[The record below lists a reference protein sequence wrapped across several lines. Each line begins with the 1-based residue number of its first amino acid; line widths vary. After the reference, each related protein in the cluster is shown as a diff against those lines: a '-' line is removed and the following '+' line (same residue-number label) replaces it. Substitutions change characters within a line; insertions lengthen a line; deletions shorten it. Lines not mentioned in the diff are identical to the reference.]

1 LSALAHFQENRME
14 YKETLYEKDGHIAT
28 ITLNRPERRNAWTFR
43 MREEVYHAMKDA
55 ETDDQIRVIIVTG
68 AGSTFCSGADLSILS
83 GQSKE
88 DAEVSPVF
96 KQWVTQFTYPQ
107 KILKPIIVAINGP
120 AIGWGFTLIL
130 FWDIRIA
137 AESARMSLMYPR
149 RGLAMEGGSS
159 WVLPRLIGWGKTLE
173 LAFTARTLSAKEAL
187 DMGLVNHVV
196 PDAELMTKAREIA
209 NEIAENCSPVAVAE
223 IKREVYAHL
232 ETDLPTA
239 IDDSMATFDALYKT
253 EDFKE
258 GIRAMMQKRAPKFP
272 GKR

>member
-1 LSALAHFQENRME
+1 MD
-14 YKETLYEKDGHIAT
+14 YKETIYEKDGHIAT
-28 ITLNRPERRNAWTFR
+28 ITLNRPERRNAWTFT
-43 MREEVYHAMKDA
+43 MREEVYRAMKDA
-55 ETDDQIRVIIVTG
+55 EADEQIRVIIVTG
-68 AGSTFCSGADLSILS
+68 AGSTFCSGADMSILS

-88 DAEVSPVF
+88 EGEVSPIF
-96 KQWVTQFTYPQ
+96 KDSVSHFSYPH

-137 AESARMSLMYPR
+137 AESAKFSLMYPR

-173 LAFTARTLSAKEAL
+173 LAFTARTFGAREAL
-187 DMGLVNHVV
+187 ELGLVTHVV
-196 PDAELMTKAREIA
+196 PDGELLNKARQIA

-223 IKREVYAHL
+223 IKREVYEHL
-232 ETDLPTA
+232 ASDLPAA
-239 IDDSMATFDALYKT
+239 IRDSMATFDGLYKT
-253 EDFKE
+253 QDFKE

>member
-1 LSALAHFQENRME
+1 ME
-14 YKETLYEKDGHIAT
+14 YKETLYEKDVQIAT

-55 ETDDQIRVIIVTG
+55 EADDQIRAIIVTG

-83 GQSKE
+83 GQSRE
-88 DAEVSPVF
+88 QDEVSPVF
-96 KQWVTQFTYPQ
+96 KDWVSHFSYPHT
-107 KILKPIIVAINGP
+107 ILKPIIAAINGP
-120 AIGWGFTLIL
+120 AIGWGFTLIV
-130 FWDIRIA
+130 FWDIRVA
-137 AESARMSLMYPR
+137 AESAKFSLMYPR

-173 LAFTARTLSAKEAL
+173 LAFTARTFSAKEAL
-187 DMGLVNHVV
+187 EMGLVSHVV
-196 PDAELMTKAREIA
+196 PDGELIAKAREIA

-223 IKREVYAHL
+223 IKREVYQHMA
-232 ETDLPTA
+232 TDLPAA
-239 IDDSMATFDALYKT
+239 IKDSVATFDALYKT

>member
-1 LSALAHFQENRME
+1 MD
-14 YKETLYEKDGHIAT
+14 YKETIYEKDGHIAT
-28 ITLNRPERRNAWTFR
+28 ITLNRPERRNAWSFT
-43 MREEVYHAMKDA
+43 MREEVYRAMKDA
-55 ETDDQIRVIIVTG
+55 EADEQIRVIIVTG
-68 AGSTFCSGADLSILS
+68 AGSTFCSGADMSILS

-88 DAEVSPVF
+88 EGEVSPIF
-96 KQWVTQFTYPQ
+96 KDSVSHFSYPH

-137 AESARMSLMYPR
+137 AESAKFSLMYPR

-173 LAFTARTLSAKEAL
+173 LAFTARTFGAREAL
-187 DMGLVNHVV
+187 ELGLVTHVV
-196 PDAELMTKAREIA
+196 PDGELLNKARQIA

-223 IKREVYAHL
+223 IKREVYEHL
-232 ETDLPTA
+232 ASDLPAA
-239 IDDSMATFDALYKT
+239 IRDSMATFDGLYKT
-253 EDFKE
+253 QDFKE

>member
-1 LSALAHFQENRME
+1 ME
-14 YKETLYEKDGHIAT
+14 FKETLYEKDGHIAI

-43 MREEVYHAMKDA
+43 MREEVYRAMKDA
-55 ETDDQIRVIIVTG
+55 EADDQIRAIIVTG

-88 DAEVSPVF
+88 QEEASPVF
-96 KQWVTQFTYPQ
+96 KDWVSHFTYPQ
-107 KILKPIIVAINGP
+107 KILKPIIAAINGP
-120 AIGWGFTLIL
+120 AIGWGFTLIV

-137 AESARMSLMYPR
+137 AESAKFSLMYPR

-173 LAFTARTLSAKEAL
+173 LALTARTFSARDAL
-187 DMGLVNHVV
+187 DMGLVTQVV
-196 PDAELMTKAREIA
+196 PDGELIAKAREIA
-209 NEIAENCSPVAVAE
+209 GEIADNCSPVAVAE
-223 IKREVYAHL
+223 IKREVYEHL
-232 ETDLPTA
+232 ATDLPAA
-239 IDDSMATFDALYKT
+239 IIDSTATFDALYKT